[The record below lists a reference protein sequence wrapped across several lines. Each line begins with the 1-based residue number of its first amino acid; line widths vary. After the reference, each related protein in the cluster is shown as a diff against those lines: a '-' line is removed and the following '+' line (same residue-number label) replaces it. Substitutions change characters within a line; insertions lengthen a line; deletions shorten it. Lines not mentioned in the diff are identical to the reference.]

1 MQECRR
7 AGERKKRQFAVSV
20 HFVSVVSVCFFVAQ
34 HSIKHHGITNFTY
47 FINKICCTL
56 RQCAYLKYIYACKK
70 GCRWLHHQQLQMNI
84 MFKYNKIHMKNIK
97 QIYIVLLNDFIFGS
111 ILSFLYY
118 HLQLK
123 QVLQAFHLI
132 NLAITMAA

>member
-56 RQCAYLKYIYACKK
+56 RQCTYMKYMYACKK
-70 GCRWLHHQQLQMNI
+70 GCRWLHHQQLQINI
-84 MFKYNKIHMKNIK
+84 MFNNKIHMKNIK
-97 QIYIVLLNDFIFGS
+97 QIYIVLLNNFILCKV
-111 ILSFLYY
+111 LSFLYY
-118 HLQLK
+118 HFQLK

>member
-56 RQCAYLKYIYACKK
+56 RQCAYMKYIYACKK

-84 MFKYNKIHMKNIK
+84 MFKYNEIHMKTK
-97 QIYIVLLNDFIFGS
+97 RSAWQYTQFLVLSLTIETSFTSISSNQFGNNNGS
-111 ILSFLYY
+111 IIEG
-118 HLQLK
+118 Q
-123 QVLQAFHLI
+123 
-132 NLAITMAA
+132 T